1 MIAYLDTSLLVYF
14 FVFIFGAI
22 IGSFLNCLIYRL
34 HSGESMWGRSHCF
47 FCQKQIAWYD
57 NAPLLSYLMLLGKC
71 RHCRKHFSLQ
81 YFLVELFTGLLF
93 VLVAWARTS
102 NLQFEIYNLQF
113 TISLLR
119 DLFVVAVMVIVFI
132 YDLRWYLI
140 LDKVM
145 IPAIIVIALFDVAL
159 AFFAP
164 EPFYFLLTFLFSGI
178 IGGGFFLV
186 QYLVSKGRWIGGGDI
201 RLGLLM
207 GLILGWPAILT
218 ALCLAY
224 LSGASIGL
232 ALIAA
237 RQKELGSRLPFGV
250 FLSVA
255 TVVALLFSPVIVE
268 WYLDLS
274 FY

>member
-1 MIAYLDTSLLVYF
+1 M
-14 FVFIFGAI
+14 
-22 IGSFLNCLIYRL
+22 
-34 HSGESMWGRSHCF
+34 
-47 FCQKQIAWYD
+47 
-57 NAPLLSYLMLLGKC
+57 
-71 RHCRKHFSLQ
+71 
-81 YFLVELFTGLLF
+81 
-93 VLVAWARTS
+93 
-102 NLQFEIYNLQF
+102 
-113 TISLLR
+113 
-119 DLFVVAVMVIVFI
+119 
-132 YDLRWYLI
+132 
-140 LDKVM
+140 
-145 IPAIIVIALFDVAL
+145 
-159 AFFAP
+159 
-164 EPFYFLLTFLFSGI
+164 
-178 IGGGFFLV
+178 